1 MLADNLVIGG
11 MAAFST
17 VDYPQHLAT
26 TLFLQGCPWRCHYCH
41 NPHLIPRHSDQEST
55 TWKKVQE
62 HLEKRRGL
70 LDAVVFSG
78 GEPTTQKALLPA
90 LQNTREQGFKNALH
104 TGAPH
109 LNLLKPLL
117 PWLDWVG
124 LDIQAMPAAYEAVTT
139 SRHSGP
145 ESWGAIAELQRAE
158 VSFEC
163 RMTWH
168 RALHTREEVVSIGEM
183 LSQRGVAQFALQI
196 ARPEPMLNP
205 AIGDARVTVDDKR
218 HVRAELDACFEA
230 FEIRE

>member
-1 MLADNLVIGG
+1 M
-11 MAAFST
+11 
-17 VDYPQHLAT
+17 
-26 TLFLQGCPWRCHYCH
+26 
-41 NPHLIPRHSDQEST
+41 
-55 TWKKVQE
+55 
-62 HLEKRRGL
+62 
-70 LDAVVFSG
+70 FSG

-124 LDIQAMPAAYEAVTT
+124 LDIKAMPAAYEAVTT
-139 SRHSGP
+139 SRYSRP

-168 RALHTREEVVSIGEM
+168 RALHTREEVVSIGKM
-183 LSQRGVAQFALQI
+183 LSQRGVGQFALQI
-196 ARPEPMLNP
+196 ARPKPMLNP

-230 FEIRE
+230 LRTRDESGQVRDRMVSLVQRLGDAQKSLASSVWSGQAFCDNPVKLLFSIQ